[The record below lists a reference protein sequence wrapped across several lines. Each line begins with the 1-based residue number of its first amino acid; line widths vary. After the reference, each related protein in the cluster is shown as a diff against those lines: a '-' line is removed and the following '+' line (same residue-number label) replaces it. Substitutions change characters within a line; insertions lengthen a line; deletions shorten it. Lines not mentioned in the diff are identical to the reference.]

1 MILNKP
7 KFWDLKNANF
17 ISYLLLPFTLIVYL
31 NNLFQSLKNPKR
43 NEGIKSVCVGNIYL
57 GGTGKTPTTLEIFKI
72 LTNLNFKVAI
82 GKKFYPSQKD
92 EGITLKKNS
101 NLIISK
107 TRREILEKAK
117 KSKYDII
124 IFDDGLQ
131 NKSIFY
137 DLKIVCFDSQ
147 NWIGNGLLIPSG
159 PLRESLNSLKNYDC
173 IIIKENSKKKHEII
187 KKIKKVNKRIKIFYS
202 EVKIINLKRINKN
215 KKYLIF
221 SGIGNSDSFK
231 NTLLENK
238 INVIEEVIFPDHY
251 DYKKQDIVKIK
262 KRAIKIG
269 AKILTTEKDFVKIS
283 KKDRKSI
290 NLIKIN
296 LNIKNKKNFI
306 NFLKLKIYE

>member
-17 ISYLLLPFTLIVYL
+17 VSYLLLPFTLIVYL
-31 NNLFQSLKNPKR
+31 NNLFQSLKDPER
-43 NEGIKSVCVGNIYL
+43 NEGIKSICVGNIYL

-92 EGITLKKNS
+92 ERIILKNNS

-159 PLRESLNSLKNYDC
+159 PLRENLNSLKNYDC
-173 IIIKENSKKKHEII
+173 IIVKENSKKKHEII
-187 KKIKKVNKRIKIFYS
+187 NKIKKVNKRIKIFYS

-238 INVIEEVIFPDHY
+238 INVIEEIIFPDHY
-251 DYKKQDIVKIK
+251 NYKKQDIVKIK

-283 KKDRKSI
+283 KNDRKSI

-306 NFLKLKIYE
+306 NYLKLKIYE

>member
-17 ISYLLLPFTLIVYL
+17 ISYLLLPFTLMVYL

-43 NEGIKSVCVGNIYL
+43 NEGIISICVGNIYL

-92 EGITLKKNS
+92 EGIILKKNS

-159 PLRESLNSLKNYDC
+159 PLRENLNSLKNYDC
-173 IIIKENSKKKHEII
+173 IFVKENSKKKHGII
-187 KKIKKVNKRIKIFYS
+187 NNIKKVNKRIKIFYS

-251 DYKKQDIVKIK
+251 DYKK
-262 KRAIKIG
+262 KRYNH
-269 AKILTTEKDFVKIS
+269 D
-283 KKDRKSI
+283 
-290 NLIKIN
+290 
-296 LNIKNKKNFI
+296 
-306 NFLKLKIYE
+306 

>member
-31 NNLFQSLKNPKR
+31 NNLFQSLKDPER
-43 NEGIKSVCVGNIYL
+43 NEGIKSICVGNIYL

-92 EGITLKKNS
+92 ERIILKNNS

-159 PLRESLNSLKNYDC
+159 PLRENLNSLKNYDC
-173 IIIKENSKKKHEII
+173 IIVKENSKKKHEII
-187 KKIKKVNKRIKIFYS
+187 NKIKKVNKRIKIFYS

-238 INVIEEVIFPDHY
+238 INVIEEIIFPDHY
-251 DYKKQDIVKIK
+251 NYKKQDIVKIK

-306 NFLKLKIYE
+306 NYLKLKIYE

>member
-17 ISYLLLPFTLIVYL
+17 VSYLLLPFTLIVFL
-31 NNLFQSLKNPKR
+31 NNFFQSLKAPKR
-43 NEGIKSVCVGNIYL
+43 NKDIKSICVGNIYL

-92 EGITLKKNS
+92 ERIILKNNS

-159 PLRESLNSLKNYDC
+159 PLRENLNSLKNYDC
-173 IIIKENSKKKHEII
+173 IIVKENSKKKHEII
-187 KKIKKVNKRIKIFYS
+187 NKIKKVNKRIKIFYS

-238 INVIEEVIFPDHY
+238 VNVIEEIIFPDHY

-306 NFLKLKIYE
+306 NYLKLKIYE

>member
-17 ISYLLLPFTLIVYL
+17 VSYLLLPFTLIVYL
-31 NNLFQSLKNPKR
+31 NNLFQSLKDPER
-43 NEGIKSVCVGNIYL
+43 NEGIKSICVGNIYL

-82 GKKFYPSQKD
+82 GKKFYSSQKD
-92 EGITLKKNS
+92 ESIILKNNS

-107 TRREILEKAK
+107 TRGEILEKAI

-159 PLRESLNSLKNYDC
+159 PLRENLNSLKNYDC
-173 IIIKENSKKKHEII
+173 IIVKENSKKKHEII
-187 KKIKKVNKRIKIFYS
+187 NKIKKVNKRIKIFYS

-238 INVIEEVIFPDHY
+238 INVIEEIIFPDHY
-251 DYKKQDIVKIK
+251 NYKKQDIVKIK

>member
-31 NNLFQSLKNPKR
+31 NNLFQSLKDPER
-43 NEGIKSVCVGNIYL
+43 NEGIKSICVGNIYL

-92 EGITLKKNS
+92 ERIILKNNS

-159 PLRESLNSLKNYDC
+159 PLRENLNSLKNYDC
-173 IIIKENSKKKHEII
+173 IIVKENSKKKHEII
-187 KKIKKVNKRIKIFYS
+187 NKIKKVNKRIKIFYS

-215 KKYLIF
+215 EKYLIF

-238 INVIEEVIFPDHY
+238 INVIEEIIFPDHY
-251 DYKKQDIVKIK
+251 NYKKQDIVKIK

-283 KKDRKSI
+283 KKDRKNI

-296 LNIKNKKNFI
+296 LNFKNKKNFI
-306 NFLKLKIYE
+306 NYLKLKIYE

>member
-17 ISYLLLPFTLIVYL
+17 ISYLLLPFTLMVYL
-31 NNLFQSLKNPKR
+31 NNLFQSLKDPKR
-43 NEGIKSVCVGNIYL
+43 NEDIKSICVGNIYL

-92 EGITLKKNS
+92 ERIILKNNS

-159 PLRESLNSLKNYDC
+159 PLRENLNSLKNYDC
-173 IIIKENSKKKHEII
+173 IIVKENFKKKHEII
-187 KKIKKVNKRIKIFYS
+187 NKIKKVNKRIKIFYS

-238 INVIEEVIFPDHY
+238 VNVIEEIIFPDHY

-306 NFLKLKIYE
+306 NYLKLKIYE

>member
-17 ISYLLLPFTLIVYL
+17 VSYLLLPFTLIVYL
-31 NNLFQSLKNPKR
+31 NNLFQSLKDPER
-43 NEGIKSVCVGNIYL
+43 NEGIKSICVGNIYL

-92 EGITLKKNS
+92 ERIILKNNS

-107 TRREILEKAK
+107 TRGEILEKAI

-159 PLRESLNSLKNYDC
+159 PLRENLNSLKNYDC
-173 IIIKENSKKKHEII
+173 IIVKENSKKKHEII
-187 KKIKKVNKRIKIFYS
+187 NKIKKVNKRIKIFYS

-238 INVIEEVIFPDHY
+238 INVIEEVIFPDHH

-306 NFLKLKIYE
+306 NYLKLKIYE

>member
-17 ISYLLLPFTLIVYL
+17 ISYLLLPFTLMVYL

-43 NEGIKSVCVGNIYL
+43 NEGIKSICVGNIYL

-72 LTNLNFKVAI
+72 LINLDFKVAI

-92 EGITLKKNS
+92 ERIILKNNS

-173 IIIKENSKKKHEII
+173 IIIKENSKKNHKIVNNI
-187 KKIKKVNKRIKIFYS
+187 KKINKRIKIFYS
-202 EVKIINLKRINKN
+202 EVKILNLKQINKN

-221 SGIGNSDSFK
+221 SGIGNPDSFK

-238 INVIEEVIFPDHY
+238 INFIEEIIFPDHY
-251 DYKKQDIVKIK
+251 DYKRQDIIKIK
-262 KRAIKIG
+262 QRAKRIG

-283 KKDRKSI
+283 KKDRKGI
-290 NLIKIN
+290 NLIKIK
-296 LNIKNKKNFI
+296 LNIKNKKNFV